1 MTGLLLFTSSR
12 DGVTET
18 DIKAALRPLFAPGKI
33 LVCGGAR
40 GGDQIAARLWRRWGG
55 PVDEHPVTAAEW
67 QHSRGAGYARNAAMV
82 AAVTAAGEGEC
93 LAVIARCTR
102 AGCPRPGPHGTHGA
116 VHCAGLAQAA
126 GLPVHRVTASPR
138 PPGQART
145 ATLAAAEQRPLLA
158 AAADT
163 PAGLN
168 PPPCARMT
176 LPPGTEPDDRGL
188 AAWRRWNATLEP
200 GPCGWPNCPEHGLR
214 TGQAEAGS

>member
-1 MTGLLLFTSSR
+1 MAGLLLFTSSR

-18 DIKAALRPLFAPGKI
+18 DIQAGLRPLFAPGKI

-55 PVDEHPVTAAEW
+55 QVDEYPVTAAGW

-82 AAVTAAGEGEC
+82 ATVTAAGEGAC
-93 LAVIARCTR
+93 LAVIARCTSP
-102 AGCPRPGPHGTHGA
+102 GCPRPGPHGTHGA
-116 VHCAGLAQAA
+116 VHCAG
-126 GLPVHRVTASPR
+126 
-138 PPGQART
+138 
-145 ATLAAAEQRPLLA
+145 LA

-176 LPPGTEPDDRGL
+176 LPPGTEPDDPGL

-200 GPCGWPNCPEHGLR
+200 GPCGWPRCPEHGLR